1 MSGRTPRRMPNAA
14 GAVVEERRIREY
26 LLDLEH
32 AAGGPKA
39 RFFIARGFAS
49 DAWNLLQAAL
59 ITQGRVNTA
68 TRSVETAWG
77 TRYTVEC
84 NYPTPDGPN
93 PCIRTVWQM
102 EENTPSLLTAIP
114 L

>member
-39 RFFIARGFAS
+39 RFFIARGFALG
-49 DAWNLLQAAL
+49 AWNLL
-59 ITQGRVNTA
+59 
-68 TRSVETAWG
+68 
-77 TRYTVEC
+77 
-84 NYPTPDGPN
+84 
-93 PCIRTVWQM
+93 
-102 EENTPSLLTAIP
+102 
-114 L
+114 